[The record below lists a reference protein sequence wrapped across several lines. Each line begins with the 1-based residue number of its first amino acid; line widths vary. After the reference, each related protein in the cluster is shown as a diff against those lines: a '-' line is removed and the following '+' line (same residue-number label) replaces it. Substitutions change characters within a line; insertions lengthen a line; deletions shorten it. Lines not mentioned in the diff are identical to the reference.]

1 MTNEE
6 KILALLKKQSEM
18 LEKHDTM
25 LEKHGEILE
34 KHGEM
39 LEKHG
44 KMLEKHSEML
54 EKLDRRMDSLDER
67 QTKTEIILENTIVPR
82 LDALA
87 EGQKA
92 LMEALA
98 PKSRVEALEEEVD
111 LLKTVIRSLSR
122 DVAELK
128 KAQ

>member
-6 KILALLKKQSEM
+6 KILSL
-18 LEKHDTM
+18 LEKLDNRMDQLDARQARTET
-25 LEKHGEILE
+25 L
-34 KHGEM
+34 
-39 LEKHG
+39 
-44 KMLEKHSEML
+44 LEKHSEML
-54 EKLDRRMDSLDER
+54 EKHGEMLDRLDRRMDQLDER
-67 QTKTEIILENTIVPR
+67 QTKTEITLENVIVPR

-87 EGQKA
+87 EGQKS

-111 LLKTVIRSLSR
+111 LLTTVVRSLSR
-122 DVAELK
+122 DMAELK

>member
-6 KILALLKKQSEM
+6 KILSL
-18 LEKHDTM
+18 
-25 LEKHGEILE
+25 LE

-39 LEKHG
+39 LDR
-44 KMLEKHSEML
+44 
-54 EKLDRRMDSLDER
+54 LDRRMDKLDERQTHTETLLEKHGELLERLDER
-67 QTKTEIILENTIVPR
+67 QTKTEITLENVIVPH

-111 LLKTVIRSLSR
+111 LLKTVVRSLSR

>member
-1 MTNEE
+1 MAGGTKAKCVWACETYVTF
-6 KILALLKKQSEM
+6 IGWKQPIKASDPV
-18 LEKHDTM
+18 KPACAPRC
-25 LEKHGEILE
+25 GF
-34 KHGEM
+34 G
-39 LEKHG
+39 
-44 KMLEKHSEML
+44 
-54 EKLDRRMDSLDER
+54 LDRAIRLDER
-67 QTKTEIILENTIVPR
+67 QTKPEIILENTIVPR

-92 LMEALA
+92 LMETLA

>member
-6 KILALLKKQSEM
+6 RVLAL
-18 LEKHDTM
+18 
-25 LEKHGEILE
+25 LE

-39 LEKHG
+39 LEK
-44 KMLEKHSEML
+44 
-54 EKLDRRMDSLDER
+54 LDRRMGSLNER

-92 LMEALA
+92 LMETLA

-111 LLKTVIRSLSR
+111 LLRAVIRSLSR

-128 KAQ
+128 KA

>member
-6 KILALLKKQSEM
+6 KILSL
-18 LEKHDTM
+18 LEKLDNRVAQIDARQARTET
-25 LEKHGEILE
+25 LLE

-39 LEKHG
+39 LDR
-44 KMLEKHSEML
+44 
-54 EKLDRRMDSLDER
+54 LDRRMDQLDER
-67 QTKTEIILENTIVPR
+67 QTKTEITLENTIVPR

-111 LLKTVIRSLSR
+111 LLKTVVRSLSR
-122 DVAELK
+122 DMAELK

>member
-6 KILALLKKQSEM
+6 KILSL
-18 LEKHDTM
+18 
-25 LEKHGEILE
+25 
-34 KHGEM
+34 
-39 LEKHG
+39 
-44 KMLEKHSEML
+44 LEKHSEML
-54 EKLDRRMDSLDER
+54 EKHGKLLERLDER
-67 QTKTEIILENTIVPR
+67 QTKTEITLENVIVPR

-111 LLKTVIRSLSR
+111 LLKTVVRSLSR
-122 DVAELK
+122 DMAELK

>member
-6 KILALLKKQSEM
+6 KILSLLAKLDNRVDQLDARQARTET
-18 LEKHDTM
+18 L
-25 LEKHGEILE
+25 
-34 KHGEM
+34 
-39 LEKHG
+39 
-44 KMLEKHSEML
+44 LEKHSEML
-54 EKLDRRMDSLDER
+54 EKHGEMLDRLDRRMDQLDER
-67 QTKTEIILENTIVPR
+67 QTKTEITLENVIVPR

-111 LLKTVIRSLSR
+111 LLKTVVRSLSR
-122 DVAELK
+122 DMAELK